1 MAVLVD
7 PLRSY
12 DRPQLPTS
20 WWCHMAA
27 DGSFEELHRFAE
39 RLGIPRRRFQG
50 DHYDLPPWLRSDAV
64 RLGTEPVSTA
74 ELLLRMAGPRGE
86 RARARRAARAS
97 RRASAD
103 APRPCA

>member
-50 DHYDLPPWLRSDAV
+50 DHYDLPPWLRLRAV
-64 RLGTEPVSTA
+64 SLGAEEVTTA
-74 ELLLRMAGPRGE
+74 DLLVRMAGPRGD
-86 RARARRAARAS
+86 RARARAARRS
-97 RRASAD
+97 GSVRGD
-103 APRPCA
+103 G